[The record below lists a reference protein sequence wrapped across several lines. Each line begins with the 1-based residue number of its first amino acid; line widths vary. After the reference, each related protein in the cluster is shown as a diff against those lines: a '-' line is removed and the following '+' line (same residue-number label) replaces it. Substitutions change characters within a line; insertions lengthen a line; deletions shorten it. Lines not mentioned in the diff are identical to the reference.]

1 MRATWLPASGLSSRM
16 DGSEQ
21 GDDVKDYVNFTS
33 RCITRSFVMLSLMGT
48 LIAFSNQGVTAQS
61 SRASKQK
68 LVSMKSKTAS
78 SVPFVSLGYGDSLN
92 ASDGE
97 VPALLVFS
105 TPDEAAQFTKL
116 LHDQNLIKKIQGTDF
131 NRELVIVVIRGTMAS
146 GGYGIQIQRIEGTSK
161 VVKLIVK
168 LTDPAPR
175 QFTQSALTEPFHVI
189 RVPRSSLIGTPGI
202 ALAVY
207 TAEGKV
213 LAQTKHP

>member
-1 MRATWLPASGLSSRM
+1 
-16 DGSEQ
+16 
-21 GDDVKDYVNFTS
+21 
-33 RCITRSFVMLSLMGT
+33 MLSLMGT
-48 LIAFSNQGVTAQS
+48 LNAFSNQEATAQS

-68 LVSMKSKTAS
+68 LVSMKPKTAS

-92 ASDGE
+92 ASDG
-97 VPALLVFS
+97 VAPTLLVAG
-105 TPDEAAQFTKL
+105 TPSEAAQFTKL

-131 NRELVIVVIRGTMAS
+131 KRELVIVVIRGTMAS

-161 VVKLIVK
+161 VVKFIVK
-168 LTDPAPR
+168 LRDPGPR

-189 RVPRSSLIGTPGI
+189 RVPRSNLVGTPGM

-207 TAEGKV
+207 TTEGKV